1 MTELDAILNKIEAE
15 AIAEAPDGDTA
26 LLLLQ
31 AVYRNKRAP
40 LSIRMRAAALALPYE
55 SPKLAVTALLH
66 DEHSFAAALDR
77 AIQRS
82 NAGKLLELA
91 PNREAEAVAEM
102 E

>member
-1 MTELDAILNKIEAE
+1 MTEITAVLDQIEAE
-15 AIAEAPDGDTA
+15 AIAEAPDGETA
-26 LLLLQ
+26 LRLLQ

-40 LSIRMRAAALALPYE
+40 LSIRMRAASLALPFE
-55 SPKLAVTALLH
+55 SPKLAATAILH

-91 PNREAEAVAEM
+91 PNREAEPFGEVE
-102 E
+102 